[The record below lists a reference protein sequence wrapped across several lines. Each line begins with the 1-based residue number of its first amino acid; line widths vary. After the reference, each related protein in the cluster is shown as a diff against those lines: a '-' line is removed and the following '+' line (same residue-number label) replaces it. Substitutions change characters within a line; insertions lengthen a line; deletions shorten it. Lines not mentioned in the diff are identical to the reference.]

1 MIQRNLMIFSDS
13 IIPAIRWS
21 QLFKFDDPQLFDDHL
36 EVWTLIIQKFTVI
49 PPSLISFLEKKVLP
63 ALVLASYIVY
73 FAVACNFYF
82 DNWCWLFMDTCLVIL
97 QTHNNLFNLAIENVY
112 LALLNIYGLLVHRC
126 RKMEKRAIWWYDVLM
141 IIIPGMMMGRVAQMK
156 C

>member
-1 MIQRNLMIFSDS
+1 MFSGCS
-13 IIPAIRWS
+13 YRSYGTVGICWS
-21 QLFKFDDPQLFDDHL
+21 FQMKVWTNHYTKESDDPQLFDDPSNSMIPSFFYDPQLFDDHL

-82 DNWCWLFMDTCLVIL
+82 DN
-97 QTHNNLFNLAIENVY
+97 
-112 LALLNIYGLLVHRC
+112 
-126 RKMEKRAIWWYDVLM
+126 
-141 IIIPGMMMGRVAQMK
+141 
-156 C
+156 